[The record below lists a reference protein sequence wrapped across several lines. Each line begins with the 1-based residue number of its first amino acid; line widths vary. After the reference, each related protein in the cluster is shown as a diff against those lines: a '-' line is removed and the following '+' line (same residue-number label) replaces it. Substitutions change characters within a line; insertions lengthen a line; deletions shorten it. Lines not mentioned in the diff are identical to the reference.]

1 MGATVGCRILMFCAL
16 TSGVVSKNSTV
27 SDNDASS
34 MIEDVAETSSWVGA
48 IIAVAVACCCVLP
61 IMCKWAFVDED
72 PDPKEGFSECKKYPI
87 ALGLFTYN
95 LYSFVLCWGVYNALS
110 GVDGVPTWLLHTVF
124 VLAVIPS
131 LFALVGFFVG
141 IDYVYNE
148 RHLGSVNHIA
158 VNTTMTIG
166 VGGTLILASPWAPIL
181 NLKDNCGKNGQLGD
195 LNTMDATSVK
205 IFHFIWLL
213 IHFPMGIICIYVLA
227 QYGFNWACFLKAV
240 MEISGILTFWVLR
253 YTISTPP
260 YGPCGC
266 LTAPKE
272 AYSNMIISWDGVAN
286 DDPQLAA
293 QKKVQEEMR
302 EKASAVVQRV

>member
-1 MGATVGCRILMFCAL
+1 MGATVGCRILVFCAL

-34 MIEDVAETSSWVGA
+34 MIEDVAVTSPWVGA

-72 PDPKEGFSECKKYPI
+72 PDPKEGFSECKKYPK
-87 ALGLFTYN
+87 AVGLFTYN
-95 LYSFVLCWGVYNALS
+95 LYSFVLCWGVYTTLS
-110 GVDGVPTWLLHTVF
+110 GVDGVPTWLLYTVF

-166 VGGTLILASPWAPIL
+166 VGGTLILASPWAPIFM
-181 NLKDNCGKNGQLGD
+181 LKNSSGVPGD
-195 LNTMDATSVK
+195 LNTMDATQVK

-240 MEISGILTFWVLR
+240 LEISGILTFWVLR
-253 YTISTPP
+253 YFLPP
-260 YGPCGC
+260 SYGPCGC

-272 AYSNMIISWDGVAN
+272 AYLNIIFDGVTGN
-286 DDPQLAA
+286 EPQLAA
-293 QKKVQEEMR
+293 QYKVLESFNAAAIPRPTSWMQWLR
-302 EKASAVVQRV
+302 A